1 MATVEVTL
9 IWNGNIT
16 RLPVLESSTFRQIA
30 MSFLCVWTVIMG
42 R

>member
-30 MSFLCVWTVIMG
+30 MSFLCVRTVIMG